1 MATCFSPEGLFDR
14 LMLQLPSAIAAH
26 TDPMP
31 GLYSQHE
38 ESNR

>member
-1 MATCFSPEGLFDR
+1 MATCFRPEGLFDR
-14 LMLQLPSAIAAH
+14 LVFQWPSAIAAH
-26 TDPMP
+26 TGPMP